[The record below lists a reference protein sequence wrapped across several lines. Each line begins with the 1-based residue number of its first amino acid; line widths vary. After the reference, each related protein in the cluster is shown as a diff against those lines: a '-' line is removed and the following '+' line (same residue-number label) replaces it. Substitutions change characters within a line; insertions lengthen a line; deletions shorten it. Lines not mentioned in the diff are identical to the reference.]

1 MEKLQR
7 FAFPVMV
14 VYLWTMMILLGAIV
28 LETFMA
34 YPNIFHDP
42 PASLALAM
50 EFLAVRGPSDIFP
63 PLGFVSWVGGVG
75 ALALG
80 WRVREARWWIVLSVL
95 MIVAEGVVSILFM
108 WPRNEVM
115 FVEGSAVHSAETL
128 RQTAAEFQTLHW
140 SRLAFNAVSAA
151 AIFVGFVAF
160 YRQRV
165 LAQVTDERG
174 RTGSLGKRADRSHV
188 AAGRPAGAIAAQAGS
203 R

>member
-7 FAFPVMV
+7 LALPVVV

-28 LETFMA
+28 LETLMV

-50 EFLAVRGPSDIFP
+50 EFLAVRGPSDFFP
-63 PLGFVSWVGGVG
+63 PLGFLSWVGGVG

-80 WRVREARWWIVLSVL
+80 WRVKAARWWILLSVL
-95 MIVAEGVVSILFM
+95 MIVAEGIVSILFM

-115 FVEGSAVHSAETL
+115 FVEGAAVHSAETL
-128 RQTAAEFQTLHW
+128 RQTAREFQTLHW
-140 SRLAFNAVSAA
+140 ARLAFNAVSAA
-151 AIFVGFVAF
+151 SIFIGFVVF
-160 YRQRV
+160 YRHRV
-165 LAQVTDERG
+165 LAQTVEERG
-174 RTGSLGKRADRSHV
+174 QAASPASQGDHGRHTV
-188 AAGRPAGAIAAQAGS
+188 AEPAGAIAAQAGS